1 MFRKFFRTAPPETP
15 FPAVMT
21 DEPVVVIGDLHGCAA
36 LFELILD
43 RASDLPIV
51 CVGDYVDRGPDSA
64 AVLQMLLARPDIV
77 CLSGNH
83 EVMLRDFLESPADKG
98 ARWLQHGGAET
109 LRSFGLAAAK
119 ATDDRTALF
128 DTRDALAEA
137 MGPDMIAWLARL
149 PSLWQ
154 SGNVA
159 VVHAGA
165 DPDRP
170 MDQQLDHT
178 LHWGHHAFFK
188 RPRTDGTWIVH
199 GHTIVANPQARDG
212 RISIDTG
219 AYASGRLTGVRIEGG
234 EAYAETVTLQ
244 D

>member
-1 MFRKFFRTAPPETP
+1 
-15 FPAVMT
+15 MT
-21 DEPVVVIGDLHGCAA
+21 GVQTCA
-36 LFELILD
+36 
-43 RASDLPIV
+43 LPISPV
-51 CVGDYVDRGPDSA
+51 RAGPGPLGGSA
-64 AVLQMLLARPDIV
+64 FAGIARLFSSRYLGGIGLV
-77 CLSGNH
+77 
-83 EVMLRDFLESPADKG
+83 VMLFAITS
-98 ARWLQHGGAET
+98 T
-109 LRSFGLAAAK
+109 LLYFEKLRLVEAAAE
-119 ATDDRTALF
+119 ADDDRTALF

-137 MGPDMIAWLARL
+137 MGADMIAWLARL